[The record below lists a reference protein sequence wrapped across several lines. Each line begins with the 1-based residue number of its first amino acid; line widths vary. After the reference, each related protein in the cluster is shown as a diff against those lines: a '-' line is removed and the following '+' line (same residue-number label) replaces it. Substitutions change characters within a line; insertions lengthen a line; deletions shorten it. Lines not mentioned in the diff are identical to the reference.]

1 MEKITKLLDPQKPQ
15 PPELVEVLMPDAE
28 HPLAD
33 LPLEKLRKVQDG
45 ISRGVP
51 IQNTRYTESERPM
64 QSPNSYLLSPRAFEN
79 EKLHHRKRLHW
90 LSQYSKA
97 DKMMAN
103 TDRIRKGRTPLAV
116 KYPNLPK
123 KFENERLPNGLL
135 WPHNKP
141 RLWVNNDPSDENR
154 GQETGESQCTVRKPS
169 ARMGIGK
176 QIR

>member
-79 EKLHHRKRLHW
+79 EKLK
-90 LSQYSKA
+90 
-97 DKMMAN
+97 
-103 TDRIRKGRTPLAV
+103 
-116 KYPNLPK
+116 
-123 KFENERLPNGLL
+123 
-135 WPHNKP
+135 
-141 RLWVNNDPSDENR
+141 
-154 GQETGESQCTVRKPS
+154 
-169 ARMGIGK
+169 
-176 QIR
+176 